1 MVSSLYLIVILLT
14 TSRGRQYKKGKG
26 DAKVKFLIILEAFG
40 GSPIS
45 EKSIEY

>member
-1 MVSSLYLIVILLT
+1 MDPSLDLIVILLT

-26 DAKVKFLIILEAFG
+26 DVKVKCLILAALG
-40 GSPIS
+40 GSSTS